1 MEFLKLLFYKS
12 YCWQRKMNPNDDSL
26 FDAAVGFSALVTVW
40 VGILPLVIVLLVDK
54 IFDTFFLLVYLNV
67 AEIIWFTMAIMSLA
81 LPYAWLLHKR
91 NCFRFLLSMH
101 RLYKDEY
108 PDFMLEI
115 FLFTALLLM
124 GCMLVICFTC

>member
-1 MEFLKLLFYKS
+1 MEFLKFLFYKT
-12 YCWQRKMNPNDDSL
+12 YCWQRKMNPNDDAL
-26 FDAAVGFSALVTVW
+26 FDAVAGFCVLIMVW
-40 VGILPLVIVLLVDK
+40 ELLMPLDIAIIVDEIFNTEILLKYCKIERYILIIMPVMSFILL
-54 IFDTFFLLVYLNV
+54 
-67 AEIIWFTMAIMSLA
+67 
-81 LPYAWLLHKR
+81 YAWLLHKR
-91 NCFRFLLSMH
+91 NYFKLLLSMH

>member
-12 YCWQRKMNPNDDSL
+12 YCWQRKMDPNSYAL
-26 FDAAVGFSALVTVW
+26 YDAALGFSALVTIWELLV
-40 VGILPLVIVLLVDK
+40 PLDIVMIVDK
-54 IFDTFFLLVYLNV
+54 IFDTNFSHVYSVIAAVCCIITMIISLV
-67 AEIIWFTMAIMSLA
+67 

-91 NCFRFLLSMH
+91 NYFRFLLSMH

-115 FLFTALLLM
+115 FLFTGILLM
-124 GCMLVICFTC
+124 GSMLIVCLTR